1 MSYLG
6 AYVKEFILSHFW
18 ELSEQLVQ
26 LPRSPNVD
34 GILKKYIDSQMKK
47 HGR

>member
-1 MSYLG
+1 MLFLG
-6 AYVKEFILSHFW
+6 PYIKEFSLTHVW

-34 GILKKYIDSQMKK
+34 DILKKYIDSQMKK
-47 HGR
+47 HSR